1 MQAILSANDLRAVAQ
16 LSRFASTSDPGL
28 QYVCALPIE
37 DGLLWVATD
46 QRCLATFRCGSRDGE
61 PTPFAVPLRE
71 LELATELFEW
81 RQVNELRLEV
91 ESNSGAVR
99 LPGLTLPF
107 AGSAE
112 QILDI
117 YRATAELPAPER
129 YLQTNTEDLAHVV
142 HAAMRKTVGSHSPRS
157 TARIAALSS

>member
-1 MQAILSANDLRAVAQ
+1 
-16 LSRFASTSDPGL
+16 
-28 QYVCALPIE
+28 
-37 DGLLWVATD
+37 
-46 QRCLATFRCGSRDGE
+46 
-61 PTPFAVPLRE
+61 VPLRE